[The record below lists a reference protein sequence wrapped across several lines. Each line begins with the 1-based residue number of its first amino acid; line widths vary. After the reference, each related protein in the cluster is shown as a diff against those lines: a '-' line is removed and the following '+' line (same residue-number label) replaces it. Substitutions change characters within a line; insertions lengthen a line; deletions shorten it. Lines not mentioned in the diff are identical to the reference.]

1 MSNRLQRF
9 VDEHPEFFEERA
21 GYRRLH
27 ADIRDLMDRYARAY
41 DKAEYDRLKLRVEE
55 ARKQERE
62 RLQNEIDQWTAE
74 CAEAQQKADEI
85 DLELQ
90 AISKKLKVSHS
101 RIETAEEARKPIPVP
116 QKSWYHSGAIFMLL
130 ALSGVTFIYLGI
142 IFNERVSVSYLMSGI
157 VCLVLGFYLQFGGSG
172 VDPNRGDAVTMQLSI
187 IKQEQGFV
195 KIAKIQRATLMER
208 RRINIQTV
216 DTYKRKIHH
225 SMANLNILNG

>member
-1 MSNRLQRF
+1 MINQLTPTLILGIIAVYFLLLITVSYYTGRRAGNA
-9 VDEHPEFFEERA
+9 EFFLA
-21 GYRRLH
+21 G
-27 ADIRDLMDRYARAY
+27 
-41 DKAEYDRLKLRVEE
+41 
-55 ARKQERE
+55 RKSPWY
-62 RLQNEIDQWTAE
+62 LV
-74 CAEAQQKADEI
+74 
-85 DLELQ
+85 
-90 AISKKLKVSHS
+90 AIGM
-101 RIETAEEARKPIPVP
+101 I
-116 QKSWYHSGAIFMLL
+116 GAS
-130 ALSGVTFIYLGI
+130 LSGVTFIYLGI